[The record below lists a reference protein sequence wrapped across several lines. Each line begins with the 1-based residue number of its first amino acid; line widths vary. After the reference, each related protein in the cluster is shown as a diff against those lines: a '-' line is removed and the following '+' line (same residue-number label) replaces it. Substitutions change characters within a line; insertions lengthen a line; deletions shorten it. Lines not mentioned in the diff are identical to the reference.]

1 MEESTSQGPADS
13 APMSLYQMI
22 HSFEKRGVLDLSV
35 TGHTVDRPASV
46 KRGEEPDRIEVQHE
60 AFSVFRPN
68 AVTARACKGTNVAGF
83 LGYKPLEASN
93 CLQLVWRN

>member
-1 MEESTSQGPADS
+1 
-13 APMSLYQMI
+13 MI

-68 AVTARACKGTNVAGF
+68 AVTARAFWGTSPW
-83 LGYKPLEASN
+83 KPAIVFSLSGETK
-93 CLQLVWRN
+93 LF